1 MADAPAGERDADPGS
16 ILSGTKPEGRWWT
29 RAAIHVENGALALAL
44 SGIVVLPLA
53 ESVLRATLK
62 TGISGSTA
70 IVQHLTLLVGT
81 LGGAVAARED
91 RLLSLAA
98 AGTFLRGR
106 LKAAAALF
114 GHAFGAGIAAILAV
128 AGAQF
133 AMQSRGAGGTLVYG
147 IPTWVGQSAIPL
159 GFGLVALRLVWRS
172 SRGLAGRA
180 AGLAIAG
187 AVVWIQA
194 QPPAEPSRLV
204 VPGLVLLGI
213 ATLAGAP
220 IFVTLGGAASILFF
234 GQGEKLTGLSI
245 DHYSLVT
252 NPSLPSIPLF
262 ALAGYL
268 LAEGGASGRLIRVFQ
283 ALFGGVRG
291 GPAIVTA
298 LLCAF
303 FTTFTGASGVTILA
317 LAGLLMPILLSAKY
331 SERAALGLLTGSG
344 SLGLLFPPCLPMI
357 LYAIVAKVRI
367 EEIFLG
373 GILPGIL
380 LVALTAWWGV
390 RQGPKVDV
398 DRKKI
403 DFAEA
408 GRAVWAAKWELLLPV
423 VAMVA
428 LFGGFATPVEAS
440 AITALYAFVVETV
453 VYRDLS
459 ITRGV
464 PKVLDECGL
473 VIGGVLMILGVAKGF
488 TSYLI
493 FADVP
498 TSLMDWVTRTVHSPL
513 VFLLIL
519 NVFLLVVGCL
529 MDIFSAIVVVVP
541 LIVPIGAHFQIDP
554 VHLGIV
560 FLANLELGYLMPP
573 VGMNL
578 LLASYRLK
586 KPVGEVYRAALPMI
600 LVLLVGVLFI
610 TYLPGM
616 TTWLPRLFGRA
627 PGG

>member
-1 MADAPAGERDADPGS
+1 MVDAPAGEPGADPGA
-16 ILSGTKPEGRWWT
+16 KPARRWWT
-29 RAAIHVENGALALAL
+29 RAAIHVENAALAAAL
-44 SGIVVLPLA
+44 FGIVLLPLA
-53 ESVLRATLK
+53 ESLLRATLR

-70 IVQHLTLLVGT
+70 IAQHLTLVVGT

-106 LKAAAALF
+106 WKSAAALF
-114 GHAFGAGIAAILAV
+114 GHAFGAGIAAVLAI
-128 AGAQF
+128 AGGQF
-133 AMQSRGAGGTLVYG
+133 AMQTREAGGTLVYG
-147 IPTWVGQSAIPL
+147 IPNWVGQSPIPI

-172 SRGLAGRA
+172 SRNLAGKA
-180 AGLAIAG
+180 VGAAIA
-187 AVVWIQA
+187 ASIVWIQA
-194 QPPAEPSRLV
+194 HPPDDASRLV
-204 VPGLVLLGI
+204 VPGLILLGA

-220 IFVTLGGAASILFF
+220 IFVTLGGAAAILFF
-234 GQGEKLTGLSI
+234 GQGEELTGLSI

-268 LAEGGASGRLIRVFQ
+268 LAEGGASGRLVRVFQ

-317 LAGLLMPILLSAKY
+317 LAGLLMPILLAAKY
-331 SERAALGLLTGSG
+331 SERSAIGLLTGSG

-357 LYAIVAKVRI
+357 LYAIVAKVKI
-367 EEIFLG
+367 EQIFLG
-373 GILPGIL
+373 GILPGCL
-380 LVALTAWWGV
+380 LVGLTAWWGV
-390 RQGPKVDV
+390 RQGPRIET
-398 DRKKI
+398 DRRKI
-403 DFAEA
+403 DFREA
-408 GRAVWAAKWELLLPV
+408 GRAMWAAKWELLLPV
-423 VAMVA
+423 VAMGA

-440 AITALYAFVVETV
+440 AITALYAFVVETF

-459 ITRGV
+459 LTRGV

-498 TSLMDWVTRTVHSPL
+498 TSLMTWVTNTVHSPL

-519 NVFLLVVGCL
+519 NLFLLLVGCL

-541 LIVPIGAHFQIDP
+541 LIVPIGEHFQIDP

-600 LVLLVGVLFI
+600 LVLLVGVLLI
-610 TYLPGM
+610 TYLPGL
-616 TTWLPRLFGRA
+616 TTWLPRLFGSA

>member
-1 MADAPAGERDADPGS
+1 MADAPAAVDDSADARPAR
-16 ILSGTKPEGRWWT
+16 RWWT
-29 RAAIHVENGALALAL
+29 RAGIHVENTALAAAL
-44 SGIVVLPLA
+44 FGIILLPLA
-53 ESVLRATLK
+53 ESVLRATLH

-98 AGTFLRGR
+98 ADTFLRGWA
-106 LKAAAALF
+106 KKAAALF
-114 GHAFGAGIAAILAV
+114 GHAFGAGIAAMLAIAGGQFV
-128 AGAQF
+128 AQT
-133 AMQSRGAGGTLVYG
+133 REAGGTLVYD
-147 IPTWVGQSAIPL
+147 IPTWVGQSALPL
-159 GFGLVALRLVWRS
+159 GFGLIALRLVWRS
-172 SRGLAGRA
+172 SNTWSGRA
-180 AGLAIAG
+180 IGAAIAALITFD
-187 AVVWIQA
+187 AVRLQVH
-194 QPPAEPSRLV
+194 PPEDPGSV
-204 VPGLVLLGI
+204 VLPGLLLLGV

-220 IFVTLGGAASILFF
+220 IFVTLGGAAAILFL
-234 GQGEKLTGLSI
+234 GQGEALTGLSI

-262 ALAGYL
+262 ALAGYF
-268 LAEGGASGRLIRVFQ
+268 LAEGGASARLVRVFS
-283 ALFGGVRG
+283 ALFGGIRG

-331 SERAALGLLTGSG
+331 SEKAALGLLTGSG

-357 LYAIVAKVRI
+357 LYAIVANVKI

-373 GILPGIL
+373 GILPGCL
-380 LVALTAWWGV
+380 LVGLTAWWGV
-390 RQGPKVDV
+390 RQGPKIAAERRKVDWS
-398 DRKKI
+398 
-403 DFAEA
+403 EA
-408 GRAVWAAKWELLLPV
+408 GRAMWSAKWELLLPV

-440 AITALYAFVVETV
+440 AITALYAFVVETF
-453 VYRDLS
+453 VYKDLS
-459 ITRGV
+459 IRNGV
-464 PKVLDECGL
+464 PKVLAECGL

-498 TSLMDWVTRTVHSPL
+498 TSLMGWVTNSVHSPL

-519 NVFLLVVGCL
+519 NLFLLLVGCL

-541 LIVPIGAHFQIDP
+541 LIVPIGQHFQIDP

-560 FLANLELGYLMPP
+560 FLANLELGYMMPP

-586 KPVGEVYRAALPMI
+586 KPVTVIYRAALPMI
-600 LVLLVGVLFI
+600 LVLLVGVLVI
-610 TYLPGM
+610 TYVPAM
-616 TTWLPRLFGRA
+616 TTWLPRLFGH
-627 PGG
+627 GSGS